1 MKEAQNEFFK
11 YTENYKKY
19 GPKIELKIS
28 HTVRVEK
35 LCVDIAESLN
45 LSDEDVELADM
56 CGLLHDIARFEQWK
70 RYQTY
75 SDLASLD
82 HGDLGVE
89 ILKKN
94 NFINKF
100 TKKNHETIFRAV
112 KYHNKYRVPNTIS
125 NRNKMFVN
133 ITRDADKIDILQ
145 LFVNGGLVNHTED
158 AIISDKVYKA
168 ILDKKEIKRT
178 DVKTKADD
186 IAVRLG
192 FVFDLNFKRSYEI
205 LKETDYINKMID
217 VQIKDTK
224 NETLVKQL
232 NELRE
237 FVNKYIGEM
246 IKC

>member
-1 MKEAQNEFFK
+1 MKEAENEFYK
-11 YTENYKKY
+11 YTESYKKY
-19 GPKIELKIS
+19 GPKIGLKIS

-35 LCVDIAESLN
+35 LCVDIAKSLN
-45 LSDEDVELADM
+45 LSQEDIDLAAM

-70 RYQTY
+70 KYKTY
-75 SDLASLD
+75 SDLQSID
-82 HGDLGVE
+82 HGNLGVE

-100 TKKNHETIFRAV
+100 TKKNHDTILRAV
-112 KYHNKYRVPNTIS
+112 KYHNKYNVPNTLS
-125 NRNKMFVN
+125 ERNKMFVN
-133 ITRDADKIDILQ
+133 ITRDADKIDILK
-145 LFVNGGLVNHTED
+145 LFVTGELVNDTND
-158 AIISDKVYKA
+158 SVICDKVYNA
-168 ILDKKEIKRT
+168 ILNKEEIKRT
-178 DVKTKADD
+178 DVKSNADD

-192 FVFDLNFKRSYEI
+192 FIFDLNFKRSYEI

-224 NETLVKQL
+224 NELLVKQL